1 MKALVYC
8 GPRDIRYMDVETP
21 EPKAGEVLVK
31 VKAVSICGSDMS
43 GYKGGSAMRVA
54 PLIMGH
60 EFSGEIAKL
69 GEGVEGLKAGDR
81 VGVVTNLYCGYC
93 ADCKA
98 GLSNVCDNRKI
109 IGTTMM
115 AGSYNGAMADYVVA
129 PAAKIMLLPDNV
141 SFNQCALAE
150 PLSISLR
157 ATKHAGDLKGKTV
170 AVFGAGPIGLLTIQ
184 CAKYFGAGRII
195 AIDLVDDRLEM
206 AKKCG
211 ATDIINSND
220 DILGITRKMTDGVG
234 VDVVFDAAGVPA
246 TVNGGVEIVRNG
258 GKIVWI
264 GLAAPKLEFD
274 YKHAVCKEITFQC
287 SYMYTTEME
296 EGLEMIKT
304 GKMNVEQII
313 TGVYTMSEGPRIFEE
328 LATGKTKDIKVIL
341 YND

>member
-1 MKALVYC
+1 
-8 GPRDIRYMDVETP
+8 
-21 EPKAGEVLVK
+21 
-31 VKAVSICGSDMS
+31 
-43 GYKGGSAMRVA
+43 
-54 PLIMGH
+54 
-60 EFSGEIAKL
+60 
-69 GEGVEGLKAGDR
+69 
-81 VGVVTNLYCGYC
+81 VTNLFCGYC

-115 AGSYNGAMADYVVA
+115 AGPYNGAMADYVVA
-129 PAAKIMLLPDNV
+129 PAAKIMLLPENV
-141 SFNQCALAE
+141 SFNECALAE

-170 AVFGAGPIGLLTIQ
+170 AVYGAGPIGLLAIQ
-184 CAKYFGAGRII
+184 CIKYFGAGRII
-195 AIDLVDDRLEM
+195 AIDLVDERLEM

-211 ATDIINSND
+211 ATDVINSNY
-220 DILGITRKMTDGVG
+220 DIKGITREMTDGVG
-234 VDVVFDAAGVPA
+234 VDVVFDAAGVPS
-246 TVNGGVEIVRNG
+246 TVNGGIEIVRNG
-258 GKIVWI
+258 GKIIWI
-264 GLAAPKLEFD
+264 GLAVPKFELD

-313 TGVYTMSEGPRIFEE
+313 TGVYPMSEGPRLFEE
-328 LATGKTKDIKVIL
+328 LASGNSKDIKVIL